1 MFPFTFKGETHNKC
15 TTSGSD
21 NGAAWCATEV
31 DSEGEVVRNKWEDC
45 EEGCPGTDF
54 ECNEGFLFN
63 VEGECV
69 NGTDAP
75 GLLEQLQRGLLSPTN
90 TQLNNI

>member
-1 MFPFTFKGETHNKC
+1 M
-15 TTSGSD
+15 
-21 NGAAWCATEV
+21 
-31 DSEGEVVRNKWEDC
+31 EGLQED
-45 EEGCPGTDF
+45 CPGTDF

-75 GLLEQLQRGLLSPTN
+75 RLLEQLQRGVLSPT
-90 TQLNNI
+90 

>member
-1 MFPFTFKGETHNKC
+1 MQEYAGEQLCLPFTFKGEIHNKC

-21 NGAAWCATEV
+21 NGAAWCVTEV
-31 DSEGEVVRNKWEDC
+31 DRNKWKDCKED
-45 EEGCPGTDF
+45 CPGTDF

-75 GLLEQLQRGLLSPTN
+75 GLLEQLQRGGLSPT
-90 TQLNNI
+90 

>member
-1 MFPFTFKGETHNKC
+1 MRHRGGE
-15 TTSGSD
+15 
-21 NGAAWCATEV
+21 EQV
-31 DSEGEVVRNKWEDC
+31 EGLQED
-45 EEGCPGTDF
+45 CPGTDF

-75 GLLEQLQRGLLSPTN
+75 RLLEQLQRGVLSPT
-90 TQLNNI
+90 